1 MNELQIFNNAEFG
14 QLRTLVKDNETWFIG
29 RDVAVALGYAKPENA
44 IYTHVDE
51 EDKTTTL
58 IQGNGSNYKSKTTLI
73 NESGL
78 YSLVLSSKLPNAK
91 KFKRWVTSEVLPSIR
106 KHGIYATTQTIET
119 MLADPDNAIKVFI
132 ALKEERAKR
141 IEQEKQIA
149 TLTAE
154 NQMQAQMISEFEPVK
169 TYVDKILTAPAK
181 TMTTT
186 QIASDYGL
194 TAGELYTVLHAT
206 KLVFKSNNSWVL
218 RKEHSDKN
226 YATTETKYIRQ
237 RNGKDKVIITLKW
250 TQKGRQKIDE
260 LLKKFSKMMD
270 ERQRLKKSPEP
281 ASK

>member
-1 MNELQIFNNAEFG
+1 MNELKIFSNPDFG
-14 QLRTLVKDNETWFIG
+14 QLRTLIKNNETWFVGKDAAEI
-29 RDVAVALGYAKPENA
+29 LGYSNTQKA
-44 IYTHVDE
+44 IRDHVDT
-51 EDKTTTL
+51 EDKLTERFVL
-58 IQGNGSNYKSKTTLI
+58 SGQNREAVVV

-78 YSLVLSSKLPNAK
+78 YSLVLSSKLPNVK

-106 KHGIYATTQTIET
+106 KHGMYTTAQTIET
-119 MLADPDNAIKVFI
+119 MLADSDNAIRMLT

-149 TLTAE
+149 SLTAE
-154 NQMQAQMISEFEPVK
+154 NQMQAQQIAEFEPVK

-260 LLKKFSKMMD
+260 LINKFSKMMT
-270 ERQRLKKSPEP
+270 ERHPNKYN
-281 ASK
+281 

>member
-1 MNELQIFNNAEFG
+1 
-14 QLRTLVKDNETWFIG
+14 
-29 RDVAVALGYAKPENA
+29 
-44 IYTHVDE
+44 
-51 EDKTTTL
+51 
-58 IQGNGSNYKSKTTLI
+58 
-73 NESGL
+73 
-78 YSLVLSSKLPNAK
+78 
-91 KFKRWVTSEVLPSIR
+91 
-106 KHGIYATTQTIET
+106 
-119 MLADPDNAIKVFI
+119 MLADPDNAIRMLT

-149 TLTAE
+149 SLTAE
-154 NQMQAQMISEFEPVK
+154 NQMQAQQIAEFEPVK

-270 ERQRLKKSPEP
+270 ERQRLKNSPEP

>member
-119 MLADPDNAIKVFI
+119 MLADPDNAIRMLT

-141 IEQEKQIA
+141 IEQEKQIK

-154 NQMQAQMISEFEPVK
+154 NQMQAQMISEFKPKVE
-169 TYVDKILTAPAK
+169 YVDIILRSTD
-181 TMTTT
+181 TVTTT
-186 QIASDYGL
+186 QIAADYGL
-194 TAGELYTVLHAT
+194 SAKKLNKILHDEKIQHKVNDQWILYKEQMNKGYT
-206 KLVFKSNNSWVL
+206 KSETIDIT
-218 RKEHSDKN
+218 RSDGRVEAKM
-226 YATTETKYIRQ
+226 YT
-237 RNGKDKVIITLKW
+237 KW
-250 TQKGRQKIDE
+250 TQKGRLKIHEILTQLGFVANFDRE
-260 LLKKFSKMMD
+260 QQALFS
-270 ERQRLKKSPEP
+270 
-281 ASK
+281 